1 MRIYTIK
8 LEGAQTGISILPGF
22 PSLFNPNRLKSIGL
36 MSNLSRIDSLFLSLA
51 KEH

>member
-22 PSLFNPNRLKSIGL
+22 PSLLSIFIHFQGALK
-36 MSNLSRIDSLFLSLA
+36 
-51 KEH
+51 